1 MTTYALNTDEAKAA
15 EYTGGRIEESG
26 KYIGKFTRAEDI
38 KAASGAVGIEFAF
51 ETPEGQRTI
60 CNIYTLNKSGEP
72 IFGRKMLMALMT
84 CMKVRNIEATRAQVK
99 KWDREAGAEKVVE
112 ASVFKE
118 LQDKPI
124 GLLLQR
130 EEYEKRDGGVGVK
143 MNIAGCFDAATE
155 LVASEI
161 LDKRTKPE
169 VLPKMLAALRDKP
182 LKVDAR
188 PAASAAPSGGGGG
201 FADMDDDI
209 PFSPLRGMALYSV

>member
-1 MTTYALNTDEAKAA
+1 MTTYALNTEEAKAA

-38 KAASGAVGIEFAF
+38 KAQSGAVGIEFAF

-60 CNIYTLNKSGEP
+60 CNIYTLNKDGQP

-99 KWDREAGAEKVVE
+99 KWDRDAGAEKVVE
-112 ASVFKE
+112 ASVFKD
-118 LQDKPI
+118 LQDKPV

-130 EEYEKRDGGVGVK
+130 EEYEKRDGSIGVK
-143 MNIAGCFDAATE
+143 MNIAGCFDSSTE

-169 VLPKMLAALRDKP
+169 VLPKMLASLRDKP
-182 LKVDAR
+182 LKAGG
-188 PAASAAPSGGGGG
+188 SAIKTPPTDGGLAG
-201 FADMDDDI
+201 MDDDI
-209 PFSPLRGMALYSV
+209 PF